1 MTKITEVVFIE
12 YYSYDIPKELV
23 KSLLMGAKCNTPGL
37 LTLEL
42 KPGHKL
48 IQTGPYILPPIRWI
62 ESFEKNAEFIIKC
75 LAK

>member
-1 MTKITEVVFIE
+1 
-12 YYSYDIPKELV
+12 
-23 KSLLMGAKCNTPGL
+23 MGAKCNAPGL

-48 IQTGPYILPPIRWI
+48 IQTGPYILPSIRWI
-62 ESFEKNAEFIIKC
+62 ESFEKNAEFTIKC